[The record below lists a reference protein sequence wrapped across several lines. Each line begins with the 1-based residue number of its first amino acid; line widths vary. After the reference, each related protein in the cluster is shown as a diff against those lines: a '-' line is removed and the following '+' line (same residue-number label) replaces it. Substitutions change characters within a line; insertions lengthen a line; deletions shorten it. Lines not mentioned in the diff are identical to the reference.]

1 MSGLSDQD
9 HGALAAEFYD
19 FVHPD
24 GGSRDIDFY
33 VGLAR
38 ELGGPVLEIGC
49 GTGRVLIPTAREGI
63 EIVGLDNSEAMLLN
77 CEKKL
82 LREAAEVRARVQLE
96 RGDMRD
102 FDLGRAFGLITM
114 PFRPFHSMITIDEQ
128 LSCLASISTHL
139 TEGGRLAFD
148 LFTPGLGL
156 LAEDK
161 PGERQQEEPW
171 MMPDGRRVVRS
182 HLLGSHDLSN
192 QLQDVRLIYDIT
204 HVDRRIEHLEHAFR
218 FRYFFRL
225 EVEHL
230 LVRSGFEVEHL
241 YCDFDK
247 SPVGSRNP
255 GELIFVAR
263 KT

>member
-1 MSGLSDQD
+1 
-9 HGALAAEFYD
+9 
-19 FVHPD
+19 
-24 GGSRDIDFY
+24 
-33 VGLAR
+33 
-38 ELGGPVLEIGC
+38 
-49 GTGRVLIPTAREGI
+49 
-63 EIVGLDNSEAMLLN
+63 
-77 CEKKL
+77 
-82 LREAAEVRARVQLE
+82 
-96 RGDMRD
+96 
-102 FDLGRAFGLITM
+102 
-114 PFRPFHSMITIDEQ
+114 
-128 LSCLASISTHL
+128 
-139 TEGGRLAFD
+139 
-148 LFTPGLGL
+148 
-156 LAEDK
+156 
-161 PGERQQEEPW
+161 

-218 FRYFFRL
+218 FRYVFRL